1 MRSFL
6 LVSALVGCRPDLI
19 VGTTSPPPG
28 DTDPRQDG
36 PDGGDSHDG
45 GAEDGGSDDGGSA
58 GGDDGS
64 DGTDGGA
71 GDGGDTGEPDP
82 ADRDGWVLVW
92 RDEFD
97 ATELDRSLWDVE
109 VNAWGGGN
117 NELQYY
123 TDRPENIRLED
134 GALIIEAH
142 EESYT
147 GAEGTRSYT
156 SGRVRTRGNGDW
168 THGRFEARL
177 KVPTGQGMWSAFW
190 MLPTD
195 DAYGGWA
202 ASGEIDVMELLGH
215 QPDTVYGTLH
225 YGGSWPNNT
234 HTGAPFTSPSPYSDD
249 FHEFA
254 VEWTEDAFHW
264 FVDGVLVQTQTT
276 WYSDGG
282 AFPAPFD
289 QRFHILLNLAVGG
302 DWPGSPDATTTF
314 PQQLVVDHVR
324 VYKPD
329 DEDPHARD
337 HHADR
342 GHVVHHRG
350 APTRSHR
357 CADGARVRVMG
368 SGRRSGRHGQ
378 RRRLLASHHPHP
390 IDLDGV
396 PVDCQR
402 RLRATGRQHA
412 SRGRVRTGHRL
423 QRLRQPR
430 VVSGRRRC
438 VDGVRE
444 LHPLPLTPRGGS
456 QAEPGLVSTPR
467 ERWEH

>member
-329 DEDPHARD
+329 DEDPTPETTTLTVDTSCTTEAPQPAATVALTGPEYGSWD
-337 HHADR
+337 P
-342 GHVVHHRG
+342 G
-350 APTRSHR
+350 AALAATDNGDGSWQVTIPTPSTSMEYLWIVNGVYEPLVDNMQAGAE
-357 CADGARVRVMG
+357 CAPVTDYSAYANRVWSPGDGDVSMAFG
-368 SGRRSGRHGQ
+368 S
-378 RRRLLASHHPHP
+378 
-390 IDLDGV
+390 
-396 PVDCQR
+396 C
-402 RLRATGRQHA
+402 
-412 SRGRVRTGHRL
+412 
-423 QRLRQPR
+423 
-430 VVSGRRRC
+430 
-438 VDGVRE
+438 
-444 LHPLPLTPRGGS
+444 TPC
-456 QAEPGLVSTPR
+456 P
-467 ERWEH
+467 